1 MRRVQQAPHAGV
13 FPRVDHLEGLGDVA
27 GWIDRPEIR
36 VGGSLRKDGDHV
48 LGKRLDDRLGTLVPG
63 VALHGAA
70 DLVVLLAFP
79 PADVVAV
86 QLEQHVGLA
95 GGLEA
100 VWDQYDRPPVA
111 FFVRVAVH
119 PAVVMVGVG
128 ILVRIRLLVADAQ
141 PVHGVAVDAVD
152 QRRVRALVLGLGIR
166 PANRALD
173 DRRVAREQGGDAGIA
188 DRPLHFEH
196 ALLERA
202 HAR

>member
-1 MRRVQQAPHAGV
+1 
-13 FPRVDHLEGLGDVA
+13 
-27 GWIDRPEIR
+27 DRPEIR
-36 VGGSLRKDGDHV
+36 IGGSLRKDGDHV
-48 LGKRLDDRLGTLVPG
+48 HGKRLDDRLGTLVPG
-63 VALHGAA
+63 VALDGAA
-70 DLVVLLAFP
+70 DLVALLAFP

-173 DRRVAREQGGDAGIA
+173 PRRVGRPEAGA
-188 DRPLHFEH
+188 NYRNGRCRT
-196 ALLERA
+196 AGTGR
-202 HAR
+202 